1 MIAIPINSPK
11 YGLKYFFID
20 GEDFVK
26 VKEYTWWLNYSK
38 HTDSFYIDS
47 EYRNNKKRVKI
58 KLHRYLVNC
67 PKGMVVDHIDGN
79 TLNNCRSNLRIC
91 KLSENSRNRRDTP
104 SSSIYKG
111 VFLIKRDNV
120 YTAAIRYKNNLIY
133 LGRFKNEVN
142 AAKAYNEAAIK
153 YFGEFARLNVIT
165 EDVLPEKP
173 RKYSSTYR
181 GVSFDLSR
189 NKFTAYF
196 QKDKKNIFLGRFNT
210 ELEAAMAYNNACD
223 RYGVP
228 ERKNIFPEAV

>member
-20 GEDFVK
+20 GEDFIK
-26 VKEYTWWLNYSK
+26 VKKYTWWLNYSK

-47 EYRNNKKRVKI
+47 EYKDNKKRVKI

-91 KLSENSRNRRDTP
+91 KFSENARNRRDTP

-133 LGRFKNEVN
+133 LGRFKNEIN
-142 AAKAYNEAAIK
+142 AAKAYNEAALK
-153 YFGEFARLNVIT
+153 YFGEFARLNVIPG
-165 EDVLPEKP
+165 DVPPEKP
-173 RKYSSTYR
+173 RKYYSLYR
-181 GVSFDLSR
+181 GVSFDRSR

-196 QKDKKNIFLGRFNT
+196 QKDKKKIQKVSFSI
-210 ELEAAMAYNNACD
+210 YH
-223 RYGVP
+223 
-228 ERKNIFPEAV
+228 I